1 LSSQVERKY
10 LILLSLAIINDAID
24 LLGLLNQL
32 LETILDVF
40 TAALIC
46 IVLNE
51 LNPWVFILAA
61 IDLVPGIDITPFWTI
76 YILYRYVIEKIQGR
90 SRLRIRVE

>member
-1 LSSQVERKY
+1 LSSNIERRF
-10 LILLSLAIINDAID
+10 LLLLSLAIINDAID
-24 LLGLLNQL
+24 VLGLLNQI

-51 LNPWVFILAA
+51 FNPWIFILAV
-61 IDLVPGIDITPFWTI
+61 IDLIPGIDITPFWTI
-76 YILYRYVIEKIQGR
+76 YILYRYFIEKVSAKTR
-90 SRLRIRVE
+90 VKIRVE